1 MKFKVPKIVRKLD
14 LAGYAP
20 ELEGVSV
27 EVWVNPPVGLIWKLF
42 GLGSGADKNNHHGGQ
57 PSTGHRSGED
67 TEKNFGEEEK
77 RDLTPAPSL
86 DPLQGAEAA
95 KGRER
100 RDEDA
105 VGQER
110 IEALA
115 ELWGWTVE
123 EVLELVGATVGTD
136 PRLFMWMAERTIGMV
151 NEHRRGTKKG

>member
-1 MKFKVPKIVRKLD
+1 MKFKVPKIIRKLD

-20 ELEGVSV
+20 ELEGVTV

-42 GLGSGADKNNHHGGQ
+42 GLGSGADKNNHHGG
-57 PSTGHRSGED
+57 TED
-67 TEKNFGEEEK
+67 TEKNSGEEEK
-77 RDLTPAPSL
+77 RDLTHAPSL

-136 PRLFMWMAERTIGMV
+136 PRLFVWMAERTIGMV